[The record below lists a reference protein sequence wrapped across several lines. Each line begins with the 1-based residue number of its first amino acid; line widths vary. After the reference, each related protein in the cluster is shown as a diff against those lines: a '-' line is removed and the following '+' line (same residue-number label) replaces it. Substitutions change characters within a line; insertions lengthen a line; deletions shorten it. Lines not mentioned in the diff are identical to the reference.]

1 MIYLEWNI
9 CFDVYIYEG
18 RVINM
23 IINEKFNRMLV
34 EVIISVRVLV
44 DKCRDGN
51 IFSIWVRFFGYCN
64 IVFIGFFSELSIIYC
79 IIGIFI
85 V

>member
-1 MIYLEWNI
+1 MI
-9 CFDVYIYEG
+9 V
-18 RVINM
+18 
-23 IINEKFNRMLV
+23 NEKFNRMLV

-51 IFSIWVRFFGYCN
+51 IFSIWVRFRSYCN
-64 IVFIGFFSELSIIYC
+64 IVFIGIFSELSIIYC

>member
-1 MIYLEWNI
+1 MI
-9 CFDVYIYEG
+9 V
-18 RVINM
+18 
-23 IINEKFNRMLV
+23 NEKFNRMLV

-51 IFSIWVRFFGYCN
+51 IFLIWVRFVV
-64 IVFIGFFSELSIIYC
+64 IVILFIGIFSELSIIYC

>member
-23 IINEKFNRMLV
+23 IVNEKFNRMLV

-51 IFSIWVRFFGYCN
+51 IFLIWVRFVV
-64 IVFIGFFSELSIIYC
+64 IVILFL
-79 IIGIFI
+79 
-85 V
+85 